1 MSSTHHLRQATITG
15 LLVLLAFAVFAPRVD
30 AATVQKVKGNVAIV
44 TFDPADGSP
53 AVGDKFFAMENGKKK
68 AILQIVQI
76 KNGRAKVKIAKGKA
90 AEGMTVTAAG
100 KAKGAPAAAD
110 GETPADPDAA
120 AADAAEQT
128 TTGKKKTR
136 SAGGATVFRDM
147 TLGVLGGYSMD
158 SQSVTIG
165 TVKTQMSGSGFSAK
179 GFVDIPV
186 TGSLGLLTR
195 VGAEQFNVASGTTKT
210 EIMYACVDLML
221 KYSFSEGTFVPFAM
235 GGLGL
240 HFPISKTSNI
250 LDINRI
256 SSTTVFY
263 GGGGINW
270 LMGGSTYIQITGEYG
285 MFPPSN
291 DVSTTFIA
299 ARSGLGFRF

>member
-1 MSSTHHLRQATITG
+1 MHHARLATITG
-15 LLVLLAFAVFAPRVD
+15 LLFLFAFSMSAPSAD

-44 TFDPADGSP
+44 AFDPADGSP

-76 KNGRAKVKIAKGKA
+76 KNGRAKVKVAKGKA

-100 KAKGAPAAAD
+100 KSKGATASAD

-128 TTGKKKTR
+128 TTGKKKVR

-147 TLGVLGGYSMD
+147 TLGLVGGYSMD
-158 SQSVTIG
+158 SQSVTIAG
-165 TVKTQMSGSGFSAK
+165 TTAQAMTGSGFSAK

-195 VGAEQFNVASGTTKT
+195 IGAEQFNVQSSSFKT

-221 KYSFSEGTFVPFAM
+221 KYSFSDGTFVPFAM

-263 GGGGINW
+263 GGGGFNW
-270 LMGGSTYIQITGEYG
+270 LMGGSTYIQMTAEYG

-291 DVSTTFIA
+291 DVATTFIA
-299 ARSGLGFRF
+299 ARAGLGFRF